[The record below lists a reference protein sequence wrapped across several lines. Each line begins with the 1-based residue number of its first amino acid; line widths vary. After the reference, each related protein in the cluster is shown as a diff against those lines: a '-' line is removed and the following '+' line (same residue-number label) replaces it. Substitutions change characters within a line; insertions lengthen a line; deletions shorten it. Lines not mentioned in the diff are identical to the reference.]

1 MGGRNPPRFFA
12 LQNFGESK
20 MTKTQRQA
28 LRELKQRNKY
38 RQRCER
44 ESERHMRRMLAMKSP
59 ALSDSLQKLGMLR
72 HPIFLSFVLCP
83 LLFVF
88 FSFGFFFGDKLTD
101 R

>member
-59 ALSDSLQKLGMLR
+59 ALSRVAVAWISCFFICASCAI
-72 HPIFLSFVLCP
+72 IFGGAL
-83 LLFVF
+83 VF
-88 FSFGFFFGDKLTD
+88 MVVS
-101 R
+101 